1 MSAAHDRTV
10 GVLLTSQ
17 AFRGLGYGVAA
28 VQLGA
33 LMGNDGLSATEV
45 GLVLAAILVGSFLT
59 SLVLARWG
67 DRLGRRRAYAGLY
80 AALLLCG
87 LVIAAGLPWW
97 LVAVAAFSGA
107 MSVEV
112 IESGPFTTLEQV
124 MLAGPGRPQ
133 KQIVRG
139 FGLYNAI
146 AAVAGTL
153 GALLGSLP
161 ADRGL
166 LGGIL
171 AGTAAAGML
180 LTLRLPATVEAP
192 AATVAPAPAPAHGL
206 PQSRILASS
215 RGPVARLAG
224 LFATDSLAGGF
235 VIQAYVGYWLAV
247 RFEATTHTIGVTFA
261 VVGILQT
268 ASLLAAPRVAN
279 RIGLL
284 PTMVFTH
291 LPANV
296 MLAAVPF
303 APSLPLAIALLLGRA
318 CLSSMDVP
326 ARQAYVMAMVP
337 PEERTAAAAI
347 TNTARYL
354 TRPLGPALAGVLQS
368 ISLAAPFLLAGVTK
382 IGYDLALWRIF
393 RHSRLPTDPPPNRA
407 H

>member
-1 MSAAHDRTV
+1 MSAAHDRTM

-33 LMGNDGLSATEV
+33 LMGSDGLSATEV
-45 GLVLAAILVGSFLT
+45 GLVLAAILGGSFLA

-87 LVIAAGLPWW
+87 LVIATGLPWW
-97 LVAVAAFSGA
+97 MLAVAAFSGA

-124 MLAGPGRPQ
+124 MLAGTGRPQ
-133 KQIVRG
+133 KQVVRG
-139 FGLYNAI
+139 FGLYNAV

-171 AGTAAAGML
+171 AGTAAGGML

-192 AATVAPAPAPAHGL
+192 APTPAHGL
-206 PQSRILASS
+206 PQSRILARS

-247 RFEATTHTIGVTFA
+247 RFEATTHTIGITFA
-261 VVGILQT
+261 VAGILQT
-268 ASLLAAPRVAN
+268 ASLLAAPWVAN

-326 ARQAYVMAMVP
+326 TRQAYVMAMVP

-368 ISLAAPFLLAGVTK
+368 VSLAAPFLFAGVTK

-393 RHSRLPTDPPPNRA
+393 RHSRLPTEPPPSRA

>member
-1 MSAAHDRTV
+1 MSAARDRAV

-33 LMGNDGLSATEV
+33 LMGGDGLSATEV

-87 LVIAAGLPWW
+87 LVIATGLPWW
-97 LVAVAAFSGA
+97 LLAVAAFSGA

-124 MLAGPGRPQ
+124 MLAGTGRPQ
-133 KQIVRG
+133 KQVVRG

-161 ADRGL
+161 ADRRL

-171 AGTAAAGML
+171 AGTAVAGML
-180 LTLRLPATVEAP
+180 LTLRLPNTVEAP
-192 AATVAPAPAPAHGL
+192 APGP
-206 PQSRILASS
+206 PQSRMLARS
-215 RGPVARLAG
+215 RGPVARLAS

-235 VIQAYVGYWLAV
+235 VIQAYVGYWLTV
-247 RFEATTHTIGVTFA
+247 SFGATTHTIGITFA
-261 VVGILQT
+261 VAGILQT

-279 RIGLL
+279 RFGLL

-303 APSLPLAIALLLGRA
+303 VPSLPLAIALLLGRA

-337 PEERTAAAAI
+337 PEERTAAAAV

-368 ISLAAPFLLAGVTK
+368 VSLAAPFLFAGVAK
-382 IGYDLALWRIF
+382 IGYDLALWRLF
-393 RHSRLPTDPPPNRA
+393 RHLPLPTDPPPRRA

>member
-33 LMGNDGLSATEV
+33 LMGRDGLSATEV

-97 LVAVAAFSGA
+97 LLAVAAFSGA

-112 IESGPFTTLEQV
+112 IETGPFTTLEQV
-124 MLAGPGRPQ
+124 MLAGSGRPQ

-180 LTLRLPATVEAP
+180 LTLRLPTTVEAP
-192 AATVAPAPAPAHGL
+192 APAPGL
-206 PQSRILASS
+206 PRSRMLARS

-247 RFEATTHTIGVTFA
+247 RFGATTHTIGITFA
-261 VVGILQT
+261 VAGILQT

-303 APSLPLAIALLLGRA
+303 APSLPLVIALLLGRA

-326 ARQAYVMAMVP
+326 TRQAYVMAMVP

-368 ISLAAPFLLAGVTK
+368 ISLAAPFLFAGVAK
-382 IGYDLALWRIF
+382 IGYDLALWRLF
-393 RHSRLPTDPPPNRA
+393 RHTRLPTDPPPRRA

>member
-33 LMGNDGLSATEV
+33 LMGSDGLSATEV
-45 GLVLAAILVGSFLT
+45 GLVLAAILVGSFLA

-87 LVIAAGLPWW
+87 LVIATGLPWW
-97 LVAVAAFSGA
+97 LLAVAAFSGA

-124 MLAGPGRPQ
+124 MLAGTGRPQ

-146 AAVAGTL
+146 AAVAGTF

-192 AATVAPAPAPAHGL
+192 APAPGL
-206 PQSRILASS
+206 PQSRTLARS

-247 RFEATTHTIGVTFA
+247 RFGATTHTIGITFA
-261 VVGILQT
+261 VAGILQT

-303 APSLPLAIALLLGRA
+303 APSLPLAIALLLGRS

-326 ARQAYVMAMVP
+326 TRQAYVMAMVP

-368 ISLAAPFLLAGVTK
+368 VSLAAPFLFAGVAK
-382 IGYDLALWRIF
+382 IGYDLALWRSF
-393 RHSRLPTDPPPNRA
+393 RHIPLPTDPPPRQA

>member
-1 MSAAHDRTV
+1 MSAARDRTV

-33 LMGNDGLSATEV
+33 LMGGDGLSATEV
-45 GLVLAAILVGSFLT
+45 GLVLAAILAGSFLT

-87 LVIAAGLPWW
+87 LVIATGLPWW
-97 LVAVAAFSGA
+97 LLAVAALSGA

-124 MLAGPGRPQ
+124 MLAGTGRPQ
-133 KQIVRG
+133 KQVVRG
-139 FGLYNAI
+139 FGFYNAI

-161 ADRGL
+161 ADRRL

-192 AATVAPAPAPAHGL
+192 APAL
-206 PQSRILASS
+206 PQSRMMARS

-247 RFEATTHTIGVTFA
+247 RFGATTHTIGITFA
-261 VVGILQT
+261 VAGILQT
-268 ASLLAAPRVAN
+268 ASLLAAPRVAD

-303 APSLPLAIALLLGRA
+303 SPSLPLAIALLLGRA

-326 ARQAYVMAMVP
+326 VRQAYVMAMVP

-354 TRPLGPALAGVLQS
+354 TRPLGPALAGALTSV
-368 ISLAAPFLLAGVTK
+368 SLAAPFLFAGIAK
-382 IGYDLALWRIF
+382 IGYDLALWRLF
-393 RHSRLPTDPPPNRA
+393 RRIPLPTDDQDSR
-407 H
+407 

>member
-1 MSAAHDRTV
+1 MSAAPDRTV

-17 AFRGLGYGVAA
+17 ALRGLGYGVAA

-33 LMGNDGLSATEV
+33 LMGRDGLSATGV
-45 GLVLAAILVGSFLT
+45 GLVLAAILVGSFLA

-80 AALLLCG
+80 AALLVCG

-97 LVAVAAFSGA
+97 LMAVAAFSGA

-124 MLAGPGRPQ
+124 MLAGTGRPQ

-171 AGTAAAGML
+171 AGTAAGGML
-180 LTLRLPATVEAP
+180 LTLWLPATVEAP
-192 AATVAPAPAPAHGL
+192 APGL
-206 PQSRILASS
+206 PRTRMLTRS

-224 LFATDSLAGGF
+224 LFAADSLAGGF

-247 RFEATTHTIGVTFA
+247 RFGATTHTIGIVFA
-261 VVGILQT
+261 VAGSLQT
-268 ASLLAAPRVAN
+268 ASLLAAPRVAG

-326 ARQAYVMAMVP
+326 VRQAYVMAMVA

-368 ISLAAPFLLAGVTK
+368 VSLAAPFLLAGVMK
-382 IGYDLALWRIF
+382 IGYDLALWRTF
-393 RHSRLPTDPPPNRA
+393 RHSQPPTDPPPGEA